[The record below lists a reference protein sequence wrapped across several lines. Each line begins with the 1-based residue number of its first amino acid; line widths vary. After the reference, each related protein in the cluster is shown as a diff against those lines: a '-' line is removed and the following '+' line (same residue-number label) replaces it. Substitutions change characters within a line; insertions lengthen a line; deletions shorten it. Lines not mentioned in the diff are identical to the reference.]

1 MRVIAGKARSMP
13 LKALKGNSVRPTTDR
28 IKETLFNILMPD
40 IPGSRFLDLFAGAG
54 AIGIE
59 ALSRGAKEARFI
71 EKSKEACEI
80 IKANLDFTKLSDGG
94 HIHCR
99 DVSDGILELNGSGA
113 FDVIFM
119 DPPYGKGYG
128 PEVLSLISRTDLAD
142 EYTIVVLEEDL
153 SDEFEP
159 GDVISG
165 FEITRIK
172 KYRSNRH
179 IFLKRKADK

>member
-13 LKALKGNSVRPTTDR
+13 LKSLKGRDVRPTTDR
-28 IKETLFNILMPD
+28 IKETLFNILMPE

-59 ALSRGAKEARFI
+59 ALSRGAKDAWFI
-71 EKSKEACEI
+71 EKSKDACAI
-80 IKANLDFTKLSDGG
+80 INANLEFTGLAEDAHVLG
-94 HIHCR
+94 R
-99 DVSDGILELNGSGA
+99 DVSDGIMELNGKGA

-128 PEVLSLISRTDLAD
+128 PSILSLLSRTDLAD
-142 EYTIVVLEEDL
+142 EYTLVVLEEDL
-153 SDEFEP
+153 SDDFAE

-172 KYRSNRH
+172 QYRSNRH
-179 IFLKRKADK
+179 IFLKREADK

>member
-13 LKALKGNSVRPTTDR
+13 LKTIKGPDVRPTTDR

-40 IPGSRFLDLFAGAG
+40 IPGARFLDLFAGAG

-71 EKSKEACEI
+71 EKSKEACGVI
-80 IKANLDFTKLSDGG
+80 QANLEFTKLTENA
-94 HIHCR
+94 HILTR
-99 DVSDGILELNGSGA
+99 DVCDGITELKGKGA
-113 FDVIFM
+113 FDIIFM

-128 PEVLSLISRTDLAD
+128 QQILALLSKTDLAD

-153 SDEFEP
+153 SDDFKE
-159 GDVISG
+159 GDIISG

-179 IFLKRKADK
+179 IFLRKKADK

>member
-13 LKALKGNSVRPTTDR
+13 LKALKGPSVRPTTDR

-59 ALSRGAKEARFI
+59 ALSRGAEEAWFV
-71 EKSKEACEI
+71 EKSKEACGI
-80 IKANLDFTKLSDGG
+80 IRANLDFTKLGECA
-94 HIHCR
+94 HILTR
-99 DVSDGILELNGSGA
+99 DVSDAVLELNGKGA

-119 DPPYGKGYG
+119 DPPYGNGYG
-128 PEVLSLISRTDLAD
+128 QQILSLLSRTDLAD
-142 EYTIVVLEEDL
+142 EYTIIVLEEDL
-153 SDEFEP
+153 SDDLNE